1 MRRSHQ
7 TSRRVRVL
15 TMKSLKDT
23 VANELEIV
31 RKELASDES
40 NQDREA
46 LEGWKQALKWVLQ
59 EIEKG
64 GQK

>member
-1 MRRSHQ
+1 
-7 TSRRVRVL
+7 
-15 TMKSLKDT
+15 MKSLKDT
-23 VANELEIV
+23 VASELEVI

-40 NQDREA
+40 TQDREA
-46 LEGWKQALKWVLQ
+46 LEGWKQALKWVLE